1 MKQNLQLVGTTR
13 IFAKELNGKTVY
25 STSISSKNIDGTYD
39 KMYITVQFP
48 KDTVIDNQTD
58 VTILESFMSF
68 YKNKDGIAKP
78 KIVVMKFEQES
89 KDEFVSNEQ
98 LPF

>member
-13 IFAKELNGKTVY
+13 IFAKEIGGKTAY
-25 STSISSKNIDGTYD
+25 STSISNKNLDGTYE

-48 KDTVIDNQTD
+48 KGTVIENQTD

>member
-13 IFAKELNGKTVY
+13 IFAKEIDGKTFY
-25 STSISSKNIDGTYD
+25 STSISNRNLDGTYE